1 MADVIH
7 FGLNPP
13 DNSGNWVKGLGN
25 TWLPK
30 TLGGS
35 TFTVPSGFQN
45 DTYFT
50 GLLSPTVYS
59 QTLDKLTVNNI
70 NNAKAKAK
78 EFGDTAVGGFLNQVL
93 LYGSQFVEL
102 ATKAKVLINPTLP
115 ISYENLDKEALAK
128 ANEQGVFDKTYVGTG
143 YRSNNGNNSNGQTN
157 SAFLGID
164 FSKPLT
170 WVVILV
176 VVIGIKMIFFSQ
188 NPEYR
193 PVEVTRRI

>member
-1 MADVIH
+1 MADAIH

-25 TWLPK
+25 TWLSK
-30 TLGGS
+30 TLGVS
-35 TFTVPSGFQN
+35 TFTVPSEFQY
-45 DTYFT
+45 DDYFP

-70 NNAKAKAK
+70 NNAKAQAK
-78 EFGDTAVGGFLNQVL
+78 EFGDTAVGEFLNQVL

-102 ATKAKVLINPTLP
+102 ATKVKVLINPSLP
-115 ISYENLDKEALAK
+115 ITYDNLDKEALAK
-128 ANEQGVFDKTYVGTG
+128 ANEQGVFDKTY
-143 YRSNNGNNSNGQTN
+143 YPSNNSNNGSNSKGQTN
-157 SAFLGID
+157 SAFLGVD

-170 WVVILV
+170 WVVIFV

-193 PVEVTRRI
+193 TVEVTRRI